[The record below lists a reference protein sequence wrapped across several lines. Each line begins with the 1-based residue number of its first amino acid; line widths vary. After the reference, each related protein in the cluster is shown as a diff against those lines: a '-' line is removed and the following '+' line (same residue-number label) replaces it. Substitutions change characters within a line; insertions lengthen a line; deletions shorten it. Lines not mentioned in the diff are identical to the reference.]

1 MNMRW
6 SKRLNLRDYKAA
18 SNIVALD
25 FEGEPGQNSTRFYFA
40 IAILEEVAM

>member
-1 MNMRW
+1 MNLRW
-6 SKRLNLRDYKAA
+6 SKRLNLRDYKVA

-25 FEGEPGQNSTRFYFA
+25 FEGGPGQNNMRCYFA